1 MQVTFVN
8 KVSYLCLCVH
18 ACAHAFSELFG
29 FQTYRKE
36 TCCRRGKK
44 EILPTKINKLVFTFT
59 QWKLKNNDKPKH
71 PKYTQHYSICIKFLN
86 TITKKVAYIKFV
98 IYIYIYKILYL
109 YNVDAIREGHSA
121 HRMNNFLTRMVG
133 TWMFIYL
140 YLTTQETWVQSLGQ
154 EDPLEKEMATH
165 SSILAWRIPWTEE
178 PGGLQ
183 SMGSQRVKHD
193 CATSLYLV

>member
-1 MQVTFVN
+1 MRSTKITNSIVSMQVTFVN

-86 TITKKVAYIKFV
+86 THNYKKSRIHKICDLY
-98 IYIYIYKILYL
+98 IYIYIYIYIKFYIY
-109 YNVDAIREGHSA
+109 IMWMQSEK
-121 HRMNNFLTRMVG
+121 G
-133 TWMFIYL
+133 TLLIEWII
-140 YLTTQETWVQSLGQ
+140 S
-154 EDPLEKEMATH
+154 
-165 SSILAWRIPWTEE
+165 
-178 PGGLQ
+178 
-183 SMGSQRVKHD
+183 
-193 CATSLYLV
+193 